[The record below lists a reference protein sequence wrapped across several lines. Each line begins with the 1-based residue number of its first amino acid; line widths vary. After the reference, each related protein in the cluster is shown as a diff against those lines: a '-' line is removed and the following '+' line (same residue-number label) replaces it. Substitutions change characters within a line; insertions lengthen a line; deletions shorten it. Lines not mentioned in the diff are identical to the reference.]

1 MTSEAGATEV
11 SSREGRQPWRVRL
24 AAPDLG
30 AEELDAVAQVFASGL
45 LTDGPVAQRFEAAFA
60 EVHGTSQAVAFS
72 SGTVALAAIQLGL
85 GIGAGDEVI
94 VPSITFISTAT
105 SVVHVGATPVFA
117 DVHADTFNLDP
128 ADVERRITPRTRA
141 IIAVHYGG
149 QAADLAALAD
159 VADRAGV
166 ALIEDA
172 AEAHGA
178 TYQGRPVGGF
188 GQAAMFSFTP
198 TKNMTTGEGG
208 MVTTNDPVLADR
220 LRLLRNHGQRSG
232 GGPVHLIGFNWRMSE
247 IAAAIGEVQ
256 LRKLDAALQRRRRN
270 AAALT
275 AALSGIPGLVPPASR
290 PDREHTFMLYTV
302 LLDHRAAA
310 QDALAAAGVESRV
323 YFPPAHREPVLQHDG
338 HPLPTTDAVAD
349 RMLSLPVHCTVD
361 QEMLRA
367 LTELALPAHVR

>member
-1 MTSEAGATEV
+1 MTSEAGAPEV
-11 SSREGRQPWRVRL
+11 FSRDGRRQWRVRL
-24 AAPDLG
+24 ADPDLG

-60 EVHGTSQAVAFS
+60 ARHGTSHAVAFS
-72 SGTVALAAIQLGL
+72 SGTVALAAIHLGL
-85 GIGAGDEVI
+85 GIGPGDEVI

-105 SVVHVGATPVFA
+105 SVAHVGATPVFA
-117 DVHADTFNLDP
+117 DIHPDTFNLDP

-141 IIAVHYGG
+141 IVAVHYGG
-149 QAADLAALAD
+149 QAADLAELAA
-159 VADRAGV
+159 VAEQAGV

-208 MVTTNDPVLADR
+208 MVTTDDAALADR

-232 GGPVHLIGFNWRMSE
+232 GGPVHLVGFNWRMSE

-256 LRKLDAALQRRRRN
+256 LRKLDAALQRRRTN

-275 AALSGIPGLVPPASR
+275 DALSGIPGLVTPATR
-290 PDREHTFMLYTV
+290 PDREHTYMLYTV
-302 LLDHRAAA
+302 LLDQRAAA
-310 QDALAAAGVESRV
+310 QEALAAAGVESRV
-323 YFPPAHREPVLQHDG
+323 YFPPAHREPLLHHDG
-338 HPLPTTDAVAD
+338 HPLPGTDAVAD
-349 RMLSLPVHCTVD
+349 RLLSLPVHCTVD
-361 QEMLRA
+361 PQLVEA
-367 LTELALPAHVR
+367 LTELTLPAAVR